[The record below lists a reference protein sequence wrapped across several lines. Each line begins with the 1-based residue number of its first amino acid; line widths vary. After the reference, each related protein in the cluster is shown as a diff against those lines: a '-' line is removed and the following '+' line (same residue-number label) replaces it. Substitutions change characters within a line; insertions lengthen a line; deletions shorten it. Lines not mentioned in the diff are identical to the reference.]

1 MVVGITIPVNEPVP
15 AMQEPRVEEFIPDKD
30 AWEDWSAEL
39 YAADSRELAVD
50 LTITYHDR
58 NGKITNREIT
68 VEKYSLTPDGGL
80 LAAFCHL
87 RKARRP
93 FHFSRIQ
100 FAADRTDGTRI
111 KDLGAWLDAKYEISP
126 KGVRDRFITE
136 HESALGALFFVAKA
150 DEAFDAKE
158 KAIMRS
164 FCAAHGL
171 GDTAIQILVV
181 ESVACW
187 SVPSRIAYGKYLR
200 ALIERDESYRRA
212 VLIHAQAIVN
222 TGKIVRDNETRALER
237 MLREMKLDHPSKRSL
252 SR

>member
-39 YAADSRELAVD
+39 YAADSRELDVD

-58 NGKITNREIT
+58 NSKITNREIT

-126 KGVRDRFITE
+126 KGVRDRFKQST
-136 HESALGALFFVAKA
+136 S
-150 DEAFDAKE
+150 
-158 KAIMRS
+158 RR
-164 FCAAHGL
+164 
-171 GDTAIQILVV
+171 LVRY
-181 ESVACW
+181 SLLQK
-187 SVPSRIAYGKYLR
+187 R
-200 ALIERDESYRRA
+200 
-212 VLIHAQAIVN
+212 
-222 TGKIVRDNETRALER
+222 
-237 MLREMKLDHPSKRSL
+237 MKLLMPKRKRSCVVFAQPMGL
-252 SR
+252 VTRRSRYL